1 MTAGAMNDDDGGHP
15 RVLVSDRRSDA
26 RAIEEAALADLARLT
41 LVAEG
46 HERAELSLSFVDDG
60 EIAELHERY
69 MQEPGATDVLSFPL
83 DVDDLDE
90 HGVRL
95 LGDVV
100 IAPGVAARNNPDD
113 PQAELRLLVVH
124 GVLHVLGYDHETESE
139 RAEMWAR
146 QERYSG
152 VTVP

>member
-1 MTAGAMNDDDGGHP
+1 MTAGAMNDDDCGHP

-26 RAIEEAALADLARLT
+26 SAVDEAALAELVRVT

-46 HERAELSLSFVDDG
+46 HVRAELSLSFVDDD

-69 MQEPGATDVLSFPL
+69 MHEPGPTDVLSFPL
-83 DVDDLDE
+83 DDDDLDE
-90 HGVRL
+90 HGVRM

-100 IAPGVAARNNPDD
+100 IAPAVAARNNPQD
-113 PQAELRLLVVH
+113 PAAELRLLVVH
-124 GVLHVLGYDHETESE
+124 GVLHVLGYDHETDEE
-139 RAEMWAR
+139 RAEMWSR

-152 VTVP
+152 VMVP

>member
-1 MTAGAMNDDDGGHP
+1 MNDDDGGHP

-26 RAIEEAALADLARLT
+26 PAIDEAALADLARLT

-69 MQEPGATDVLSFPL
+69 MQEPGPTDVLSFPL
-83 DVDDLDE
+83 DDDDLDE

-100 IAPGVAARNNPDD
+100 IAPAVAA
-113 PQAELRLLVVH
+113 AEQPGRPSGGAPAARRARGAPRARLRPRDR
-124 GVLHVLGYDHETESE
+124 G
-139 RAEMWAR
+139 
-146 QERYSG
+146 
-152 VTVP
+152 